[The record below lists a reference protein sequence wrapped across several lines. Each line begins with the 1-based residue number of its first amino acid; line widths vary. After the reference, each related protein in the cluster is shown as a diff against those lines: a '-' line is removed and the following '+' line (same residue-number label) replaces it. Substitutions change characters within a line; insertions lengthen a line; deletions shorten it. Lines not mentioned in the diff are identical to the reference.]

1 MGITN
6 LEEVFVH
13 ELKDI
18 LDAERQLVKAL
29 PKMAKAATNED
40 LKAAFEEH
48 KSVTE
53 EHVGRLETIFESFA
67 KAARGKKCVGME
79 GLVKEGSELIND
91 EEPGSP
97 LDAALIC
104 AGPEGGTLRDGVVRL
119 TRGVCSTAGHGRCR
133 RTFGKDVGRGE
144 RNRCQA
150 LEHRSGAQP
159 RGPSRCQV
167 ADGTIPSPKQFA
179 YNMGI
184 PRINNG
190 RNKRFV

>member
-1 MGITN
+1 MSLTN

-53 EHVGRLETIFESFA
+53 EQVGRLETIFESLD
-67 KAARGKKCVGME
+67 KAARGKKCVGMQ
-79 GLVKEGSELIND
+79 GLVEEGSELISE
-91 EEPGSP
+91 EEPGAP

-104 AGPEGGTLRDGVVRL
+104 AAQKVEHYEIASYGSLAAYARLLGMDDAVELLERTLDEVKETDAKL
-119 TRGVCSTAGHGRCR
+119 SSIAA
-133 RTFGKDVGRGE
+133 E
-144 RNRCQA
+144 LNIEA
-150 LEHRSGAQP
+150 E
-159 RGPSRCQV
+159 V
-167 ADGTIPSPKQFA
+167 AA
-179 YNMGI
+179 E
-184 PRINNG
+184 
-190 RNKRFV
+190 

>member
-1 MGITN
+1 MSLTN

-53 EHVGRLETIFESFA
+53 EQVGRLETIFESLD
-67 KAARGKKCVGME
+67 KAARGKKCVGMQ
-79 GLVKEGSELIND
+79 GLVEEGSELISE
-91 EEPGSP
+91 EEPGAP

-104 AGPEGGTLRDGVVRL
+104 AAQKVEHYEIASYGSLAAYARLLGMDDAVELLERTLDEEKETDAKL
-119 TRGVCSTAGHGRCR
+119 SSIAA
-133 RTFGKDVGRGE
+133 E
-144 RNRCQA
+144 LNIEA
-150 LEHRSGAQP
+150 E
-159 RGPSRCQV
+159 V
-167 ADGTIPSPKQFA
+167 AA
-179 YNMGI
+179 E
-184 PRINNG
+184 
-190 RNKRFV
+190 